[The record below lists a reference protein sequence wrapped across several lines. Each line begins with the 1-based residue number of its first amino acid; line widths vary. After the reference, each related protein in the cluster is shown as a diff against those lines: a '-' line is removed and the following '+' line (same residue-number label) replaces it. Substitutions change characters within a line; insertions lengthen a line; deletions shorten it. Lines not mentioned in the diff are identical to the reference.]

1 MPESS
6 ATSLHD
12 SRTGSCG
19 TKEDVHGKDYLVEAR
34 DIDPLFSAESGL
46 VSGHEVSQE
55 RNGLTDAEKD
65 AGRARGV
72 FEGLL
77 GQWSFVRKISGQVLM
92 TGDASF
98 TVVDGETALYEEAGE
113 ITLGNGQRLHAKQ
126 SYIYK
131 KREGGFAVL
140 FRETQD
146 LFHEVA
152 FGVGQGVEL
161 RGEASHLCRQDHYV
175 SHYTISPD
183 GGFEVSHRVY
193 GPRKD
198 YSIRTVYRRR
208 VP

>member
-1 MPESS
+1 M
-6 ATSLHD
+6 
-12 SRTGSCG
+12 
-19 TKEDVHGKDYLVEAR
+19 R
-34 DIDPLFSAESGL
+34 DIDPLFSAESSL
-46 VSGHEVSQE
+46 VGGQQVSPE

-77 GQWSFVRKISGQVLM
+77 GEWSFERKITGQALM

-113 ITLGNGQRLHAKQ
+113 VTLGDGQRFHAKQ

-131 KREGGFAVL
+131 KRQDGFAVL
-140 FRETQD
+140 FRETQA
-146 LFHEVA
+146 LFHEVTFGA
-152 FGVGQGVEL
+152 GVGAEL
-161 RGEASHLCRQDHYV
+161 TGEASHLCRQDYYV
-175 SHYTISPD
+175 SHYTIGPD
-183 GGFEVSHRVY
+183 GGFEVRHRVY

-208 VP
+208 AP